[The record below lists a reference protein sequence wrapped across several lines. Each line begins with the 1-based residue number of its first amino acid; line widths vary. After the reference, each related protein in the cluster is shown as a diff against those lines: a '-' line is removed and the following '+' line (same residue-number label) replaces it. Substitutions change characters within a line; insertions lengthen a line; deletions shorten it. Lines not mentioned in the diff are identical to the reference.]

1 MRQALAISIFAL
13 ALSAPAFAATPASGE
28 LTDVSGPIVF
38 TGGPFVVPNP
48 TSDVNGLAGGP
59 VVCEPMLM
67 NCDEFALTV
76 AIPEKFRKDD
86 KNKKEVVQVALTF
99 TAAVPQLDSTADFEL
114 YILDASGEPFAESV
128 SGAGVPETVSLPLNQ
143 FADGAY
149 TVRILAYNPLGG
161 SYSTEVRIGR
171 GDKAGSTDPSVAGRS
186 GDGLL
191 LGALGL
197 PALLSLLTFSL
208 IRRRT

>member
-1 MRQALAISIFAL
+1 MRYALAVFVL

-28 LTDVSGPIVF
+28 LTDVSGPLVF

-48 TSDVNGLAGGP
+48 SSDVNGLAGGP

-76 AIPEKFRKDD
+76 AIPEKFRKDE

-99 TAAVPQLDSTADFEL
+99 TAAVAQLDSQADYEL
-114 YILDASGEPFAESV
+114 YILDANGEPFAESV
-128 SGAGVPETVSLPLNQ
+128 SGSGVPETVTLPLNQ
-143 FADGAY
+143 FVDGAY
-149 TVRILAYNPLGG
+149 TVRILNYNPLGG

-171 GDKAGSTDPSVAGRS
+171 GNKAGSTDPSVEGKS

-191 LGALGL
+191 LGAFGL
-197 PALLSLLTFSL
+197 PALFSLLAFTL
-208 IRRRT
+208 IRRRTH